1 MTDRITVWAATHRRP
16 DLDAAAGV
24 WLWRSY
30 VAPLLHGDDVAVEVE
45 FVPAGQAPAGDV
57 DAVIDTG
64 GVCDPAG
71 GRFDHHT
78 PDLGGDR
85 AVSATALVYR
95 RALDLGAPVDH
106 LEPLVAL
113 VTEGDHGGA
122 AWSRQ
127 VGLHAMVQAL
137 LAAEADDG
145 DVIDAIGRWLDLVD
159 HTLAAQ
165 ARARAE
171 VASAT
176 VWRAPDGSVAAIL
189 DGSPDTTRAAF
200 ELHDELRL
208 VVWLNRQPTTV
219 SVGCRRR
226 EGLPWAVGDV
236 LDGVADRLTADA
248 ELAGEVARWFRH
260 GSGVFAMRGTAKNP
274 DQTPLDE
281 AAFLRLAQVLWEGL
295 RRVAG

>member
-1 MTDRITVWAATHRRP
+1 MTDRTPVRAATHRRP

-30 VAPLLHGDDVAVEVE
+30 VAPILYGDDVAVEVE
-45 FVPAGQAPAGDV
+45 FVPAGQSPAGDV

-78 PDLGGDR
+78 ADLGADR

-95 RALDLGAPVDH
+95 RALELGAPVDH
-106 LEPLVAL
+106 LEPLIAL

-127 VGLHAMVQAL
+127 VGLHAMLQAL
-137 LAAEADDG
+137 LAAEADDEA
-145 DVIDAIGRWLDLVD
+145 VVDAVGRWLDLVD

-171 VASAT
+171 VDSAII
-176 VWRAPDGSVAAIL
+176 WRAPDGAVAAIL
-189 DGSPDTTRAAF
+189 DGSPDVTRAAF

-208 VVWLNRQPTTV
+208 VVWLNRQSTTV

-236 LDGVADRLTADA
+236 LDGVADRLAADA
-248 ELAGEVARWFRH
+248 ELAGEIARWFRH

-274 DQTPLDE
+274 DPTPLGE

-295 RRVAG
+295 RRVTG

>member
-1 MTDRITVWAATHRRP
+1 MTDRTPVRAATHRRP

-30 VAPLLHGDDVAVEVE
+30 VAPILYGDDVAVEVE
-45 FVPAGQAPAGDV
+45 FVPAGQSPAGDV

-78 PDLGGDR
+78 ADLGADR
-85 AVSATALVYR
+85 AVSATSLVYR
-95 RALDLGAPVDH
+95 RALELGAPVDH
-106 LEPLVAL
+106 LEPLIAL

-127 VGLHAMVQAL
+127 VGLHAMLQAL
-137 LAAEADDG
+137 LAAEADDEA
-145 DVIDAIGRWLDLVD
+145 VVDAVGRWLDLVD

-171 VASAT
+171 VDSAII
-176 VWRAPDGSVAAIL
+176 WRAPDGAVAAIL
-189 DGSPDTTRAAF
+189 DGSPDMTRAAF

-208 VVWLNRQPTTV
+208 VVWLNRQSTTV

-236 LDGVADRLTADA
+236 LDGVADRLAADA
-248 ELAGEVARWFRH
+248 ELAGEIARWFRH

-274 DQTPLDE
+274 DPTPLGE

-295 RRVAG
+295 RRVTG